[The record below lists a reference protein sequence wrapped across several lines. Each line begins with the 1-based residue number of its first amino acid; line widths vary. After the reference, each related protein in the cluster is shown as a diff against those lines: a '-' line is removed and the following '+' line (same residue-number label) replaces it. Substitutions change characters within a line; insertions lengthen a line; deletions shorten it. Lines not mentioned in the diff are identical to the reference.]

1 MSSGLGATTG
11 GARVT
16 AEFRSPGSKG
26 FREYATTRGSESAGE
41 LDMDKPPVVARD
53 SAESPST
60 GAPKDS
66 GEVDAGRAPRSGR
79 EARVLSWRLEI
90 NRRKSPSGE
99 YWFHWIYRI
108 TLPEGNRK
116 SQYGGSLDRLPY
128 PERLTQYE
136 RNSKRY
142 ARRNHGKEKA

>member
-1 MSSGLGATTG
+1 MAK
-11 GARVT
+11 A
-16 AEFRSPGSKG
+16 
-26 FREYATTRGSESAGE
+26 
-41 LDMDKPPVVARD
+41 PVVARD

-60 GAPKDS
+60 GAPKTAEEL
-66 GEVDAGRAPRSGR
+66 GMAKAPRSGR